1 MGAAKRFTQNPG
13 RNAICYYR
21 YSSDAQRDVSIEQQ
35 QEAAAKYA
43 KDHGLRIIKEYAD
56 RAVSGTR
63 DDRVEYNLMLYE
75 AEMLRP
81 AYLILWK
88 TDRLSRDRYDSVI
101 AKSRL
106 RSYGVKIV
114 YTAESIPDDDE
125 ATQILLESLYEG
137 IAASFIESHRKNVM
151 RGMNYNAEKCLY
163 NGALVFG
170 YHGEPDKPY
179 EIDPNTGP
187 IALQIFQDYADGVPM
202 KQIIDGLNS
211 RGIRN
216 AHGRP
221 FSLSTVRNMLV
232 NKAYIGV
239 YKWGDHETVDGM
251 PQLVPDELFEKV
263 AARLE
268 SNRHTGK
275 GAARLGD
282 EAAPDYWLTGYLYC
296 GLCGGTMQGTSGT
309 SKTGVR
315 HYYYGCSNHLRQ
327 RKCPMKSLPKDLLE
341 RIVTDVLESIV
352 RDPTYR
358 IMIAHTCY
366 EKYKSRSAG
375 SDLNEKN
382 IRAQLKDTESRIAKL
397 LDLMETGNAPPSM
410 MQRLNVLDAEKSRLE
425 DALQMEQNLQRF
437 HIDESHILKYL
448 DSMGGDPRDP
458 VTRRQLLDEYVSR
471 IAITG
476 DIMAVSLRYTDDR
489 REFSIRER
497 AEALAA
503 SDELMAILNNLGRF
517 GEIGPSDAA
526 REMIDG
532 MAGPDDGGLDDSPDD
547 DPDDDPDG
555 PGGGPPPGRGS
566 SGGGSKKLSRRKS
579 AGFHMKQA
587 DFKPRKGSTSS
598 QIGPP
603 KSAVKSVIS
612 RHFRTFWSI
621 SNLRPCSPAL
631 GPPPTRPQTVRIPT
645 FERSWP
651 RFLHVGAMTG
661 PRKPTPLDSHPC

>member
-202 KQIIDGLNS
+202 KKIIDDLNGK
-211 RGIRN
+211 GIRN

-221 FSLSTVRNMLV
+221 FSLGTIRSMLT

-239 YKWGDHETVDGM
+239 YKWGSYETVGGM
-251 PQLVPDELFEKV
+251 PQLVPDELFEKA

-275 GAARLGD
+275 GTARLGN
-282 EAAPDYWLTGYLYC
+282 EAVPDYWLTGCLYC

-309 SKTGVR
+309 SKTGAK
-315 HYYYGCSNHLRQ
+315 HYYYSCINH
-327 RKCPMKSLPKDLLE
+327 RKHSCPMKSLPKDLLE
-341 RIVTDVLESIV
+341 RIVTDVLEGIV
-352 RDPTYR
+352 RDPAYR
-358 IMIAHTCY
+358 IMIAHACY
-366 EKYKSRSAG
+366 EKYKSRNAS
-375 SDLNEKN
+375 SDLHEKS
-382 IRAQLKDTESRIAKL
+382 IREQLKDTQSRIAKL
-397 LDLMETGNAPPSM
+397 LDLMETGNAAPSM
-410 MQRLNVLDAEKSRLE
+410 MERLNVLDAEKSRLE
-425 DALQMEQNLQRF
+425 DALAMERNIQRF
-437 HIDESHILKYL
+437 HISEAHILKYL

-458 VTRRQLLDEYVSR
+458 ETRRWLLDEYVSR
-471 IAITG
+471 VAVTG
-476 DIMAVSLRYTDDR
+476 DTMAVSLHYIDDR
-489 REFSIRER
+489 REFSIRKK
-497 AEALAA
+497 AEELDAR
-503 SDELMAILNNLGRF
+503 DELMALLNDPGRLN
-517 GEIGPSDAA
+517 ELEMSDAA
-526 REMIDG
+526 QEMLDSIID
-532 MAGPDDGGLDDSPDD
+532 PDDNPDD
-547 DPDDDPDG
+547 DPDDDP
-555 PGGGPPPGRGS
+555 PSGGGPSGS
-566 SGGGSKKLSRRKS
+566 GPSGGSPSGGRFTNEHPREKSKALSQKWTDSRTRQS
-579 AGFHMKQA
+579 
-587 DFKPRKGSTSS
+587 STSS
-598 QIGPP
+598 WSGPP
-603 KSAVKSVIS
+603 DSQNPNPLGSDFAFSV
-612 RHFRTFWSI
+612 
-621 SNLRPCSPAL
+621 SPQKIRA
-631 GPPPTRPQTVRIPT
+631 RIPLGRA
-645 FERSWP
+645 FGSERFKAAERGTAAIFS
-651 RFLHVGAMTG
+651 
-661 PRKPTPLDSHPC
+661 

>member
-35 QEAAAKYA
+35 QEAAIKYA
-43 KDHGLRIIKEYAD
+43 EDHGLRIIKEYAD

-202 KQIIDGLNS
+202 KKIIDGLNTK
-211 RGIRN
+211 GIRN
-216 AHGRP
+216 AYGRP
-221 FSLSTVRNMLV
+221 FTLSTVRSMLT

-239 YKWGDHETVDGM
+239 YKWGGHETVDGM
-251 PQLVPDELFEKV
+251 PRLVPDELFEKA

-275 GAARLGD
+275 GTARLGN
-282 EAAPDYWLTGYLYC
+282 EAVPDYWLTGCLYC
-296 GLCGGTMQGTSGT
+296 GLCGGTMQGTSGA
-309 SKTGVR
+309 SKTGAK
-315 HYYYGCSNHLRQ
+315 HYYYSCINH
-327 RKCPMKSLPKDLLE
+327 RKHSCPMKSLPKGLLE
-341 RIVTDVLESIV
+341 RIVTDVLEGIV
-352 RDPTYR
+352 RDPAYR
-358 IMIAHTCY
+358 IMIAHACY
-366 EKYKSRSAG
+366 EKYKSRNAS
-375 SDLNEKN
+375 SDLHEKS
-382 IRAQLKDTESRIAKL
+382 IREQLKDTQSRIAKL
-397 LDLMETGNAPPSM
+397 LDLMETGNAAPSM
-410 MQRLNVLDAEKSRLE
+410 MERLNVLDAEKARLE
-425 DALQMEQNLQRF
+425 DALQMEQNIQRF
-437 HIDESHILKYL
+437 HISESHILKYL

-458 VTRRQLLDEYVSR
+458 ETRRWLLDEYVSR
-471 IAITG
+471 VAVTG
-476 DIMAVSLRYTDDR
+476 DTMAVSLHYTDDR
-489 REFSIRER
+489 REFSIREK

-503 SDELMAILNNLGRF
+503 GDELMALLNDLGRLNKL
-517 GEIGPSDAA
+517 EMSDAA
-526 REMIDG
+526 QEM
-532 MAGPDDGGLDDSPDD
+532 LDSII
-547 DPDDDPDG
+547 DPDDP
-555 PGGGPPPGRGS
+555 PSGGGPSGS
-566 SGGGSKKLSRRKS
+566 GPSGGSPSGGRFTNEHPREKSKALSQKWTNSRTR
-579 AGFHMKQA
+579 Q
-587 DFKPRKGSTSS
+587 GSTSS
-598 QIGPP
+598 RPGPP
-603 KSAVKSVIS
+603 DSQNPNPLGSDFAFSV
-612 RHFRTFWSI
+612 
-621 SNLRPCSPAL
+621 SPQKIRA
-631 GPPPTRPQTVRIPT
+631 RIPLGRA
-645 FERSWP
+645 FGSERFKAAGRGTAAIFS
-651 RFLHVGAMTG
+651 
-661 PRKPTPLDSHPC
+661 